1 VDVGISDLDCYAING
16 HRRIAHNGSWQ
27 GVQWMRFENGP
38 VVKFGINKAGDIL
51 GVELSPD

>member
-1 VDVGISDLDCYAING
+1 
-16 HRRIAHNGSWQ
+16 
-27 GVQWMRFENGP
+27 MRFENGP